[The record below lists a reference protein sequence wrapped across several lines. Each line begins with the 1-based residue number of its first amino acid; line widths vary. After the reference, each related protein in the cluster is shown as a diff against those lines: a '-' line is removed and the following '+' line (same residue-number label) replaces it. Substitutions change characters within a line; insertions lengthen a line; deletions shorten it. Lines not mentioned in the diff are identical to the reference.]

1 MFSKI
6 QNPETGNW
14 VNVNGVVG
22 RKVLRN
28 YVRQMGG
35 AGTREDMPNVTST
48 TASKKDG
55 EVESF
60 AEWVTELKHLYEKGD
75 TRIPPTPGPCNSE
88 SALREIITENK
99 LNNNINEEDIFH
111 IINHCS
117 SINCNI
123 LITSNMNLNEYTF
136 QLKDLSSRLKTFIN
150 INIDLPDDELLVN
163 LMTKLFHDKQII
175 VKNPEIFH
183 YIIKRVDRSYEKIF
197 HLIDKIDNLLMKKNK
212 QLTIPIIKE
221 LI

>member
-1 MFSKI
+1 MEQSFFNYNLRPNFSLNDFFVGSANIEAYNLLINKQI
-6 QNPETGNW
+6 N
-14 VNVNGVVG
+14 NVLLVGPPKSGKTHLSFIWQKKFNG
-22 RKVLRN
+22 
-28 YVRQMGG
+28 
-35 AGTREDMPNVTST
+35 
-48 TASKKDG
+48 
-55 EVESF
+55 
-60 AEWVTELKHLYEKGD
+60 
-75 TRIPPTPGPCNSE
+75 
-88 SALREIITENK
+88 IIYNNNINQILENK
-99 LNNNINEEDIFH
+99 SDIIIDNIFNNINEEEIFH

-117 SINCNI
+117 SVKCRI
-123 LITSNMNLNEYTF
+123 LVTSNIRLNEFTF
-136 QLKDLSSRLKTFIN
+136 QLKDLSSRLKTFMNVN
-150 INIDLPDDELLVN
+150 INLPDDELLVN

>member
-1 MFSKI
+1 MEQSFFNYNLRPNFSISDYFVGKSNI
-6 QNPETGNW
+6 EAYNLLINTQNINNLFLVGPSKSGKTHLAFIWQKKFNAIIYDNNIKQILENTS
-14 VNVNGVVG
+14 NV
-22 RKVLRN
+22 
-28 YVRQMGG
+28 
-35 AGTREDMPNVTST
+35 
-48 TASKKDG
+48 
-55 EVESF
+55 
-60 AEWVTELKHLYEKGD
+60 
-75 TRIPPTPGPCNSE
+75 
-88 SALREIITENK
+88 IIDNIFD
-99 LNNNINEEDIFH
+99 NINEEEIFH

-117 SINCNI
+117 SVNSKI
-123 LITSNMNLNEYTF
+123 LVTSNIKLNEYTF

-150 INIDLPDDELLVN
+150 INIDLPDDELLIN

-183 YIIKRVDRSYEKIF
+183 YIIKRVHRSYDKIF

>member
-1 MFSKI
+1 MEQSFFNYNLRPNFSLNDFFVGSSNIEAYNLLINNKKI
-6 QNPETGNW
+6 NNLFLIGPAKSGKTHLSFIWQKKF
-14 VNVNGVVG
+14 NG
-22 RKVLRN
+22 
-28 YVRQMGG
+28 
-35 AGTREDMPNVTST
+35 
-48 TASKKDG
+48 
-55 EVESF
+55 
-60 AEWVTELKHLYEKGD
+60 
-75 TRIPPTPGPCNSE
+75 
-88 SALREIITENK
+88 IIYNNNINQILENK
-99 LNNNINEEDIFH
+99 SDIIIDNIFNNINEEEIFH

-117 SINCNI
+117 LVNCKILVTSSIG
-123 LITSNMNLNEYTF
+123 LNEYNF

-150 INIDLPDDELLVN
+150 VNIDLPDDELLVN

>member
-1 MFSKI
+1 MEQSFFNYNLRPNFSLNDFFVGSSNIEAYNLLINTKKI
-6 QNPETGNW
+6 NNIFLVGPPKSGKSHLSFIWQKKF
-14 VNVNGVVG
+14 NG
-22 RKVLRN
+22 
-28 YVRQMGG
+28 
-35 AGTREDMPNVTST
+35 
-48 TASKKDG
+48 
-55 EVESF
+55 
-60 AEWVTELKHLYEKGD
+60 
-75 TRIPPTPGPCNSE
+75 
-88 SALREIITENK
+88 IIYNNNINQILENE
-99 LNNNINEEDIFH
+99 NDVIIDDIFNNINEEEIFH

-117 SINCNI
+117 SVNCKI
-123 LITSNMNLNEYTF
+123 LATSNIGLNEYTF

-150 INIDLPDDELLVN
+150 VNINLPDDELLVN

>member
-1 MFSKI
+1 MEQSFFNYNLRPNFSLNDFFVGSANIEAYNLLINTKKI
-6 QNPETGNW
+6 NNLFLVGPPKSGKTHLSFIWQKKF
-14 VNVNGVVG
+14 NG
-22 RKVLRN
+22 
-28 YVRQMGG
+28 
-35 AGTREDMPNVTST
+35 
-48 TASKKDG
+48 
-55 EVESF
+55 
-60 AEWVTELKHLYEKGD
+60 
-75 TRIPPTPGPCNSE
+75 
-88 SALREIITENK
+88 IIYNNNINQILENK
-99 LNNNINEEDIFH
+99 SDVIIDNIFNNINEEEIFH

-117 SINCNI
+117 SVNCRI
-123 LITSNMNLNEYTF
+123 LVTSNIRLNEFTF
-136 QLKDLSSRLKTFIN
+136 QLKDLSSRLKTFMNVN
-150 INIDLPDDELLVN
+150 INLPDDELLVN

>member
-1 MFSKI
+1 MEQSFFNYNLRPNLSLNDFFVGSANIEAYNLLINTKKI
-6 QNPETGNW
+6 NNLFLVGPPKSGKSHLSFIWQKKF
-14 VNVNGVVG
+14 NG
-22 RKVLRN
+22 
-28 YVRQMGG
+28 
-35 AGTREDMPNVTST
+35 
-48 TASKKDG
+48 
-55 EVESF
+55 
-60 AEWVTELKHLYEKGD
+60 
-75 TRIPPTPGPCNSE
+75 
-88 SALREIITENK
+88 IIYNNNINQILENK
-99 LNNNINEEDIFH
+99 SDIIIDNIFNNINEEEVFH

-117 SINCNI
+117 SVNCKI
-123 LITSNMNLNEYTF
+123 LATSNIGLNEYTF

-150 INIDLPDDELLVN
+150 VNIDLPDDELLVN

-183 YIIKRVDRSYEKIF
+183 YIIKRVDRSYKKIF

>member
-1 MFSKI
+1 MEQSFFNYNLRPNFSI
-6 QNPETGNW
+6 SDYFVGTSNIEAYNLLINTQNINNLFLVGPSKSGKTHLAFIWQKKFNAIIFDNNIKEILQNTS
-14 VNVNGVVG
+14 NV
-22 RKVLRN
+22 
-28 YVRQMGG
+28 
-35 AGTREDMPNVTST
+35 
-48 TASKKDG
+48 
-55 EVESF
+55 
-60 AEWVTELKHLYEKGD
+60 
-75 TRIPPTPGPCNSE
+75 
-88 SALREIITENK
+88 IIDNIFD
-99 LNNNINEEDIFH
+99 NINEEEIFH

-117 SINCNI
+117 SVNSKI
-123 LITSNMNLNEYTF
+123 LVTSNIKLNEYTF

-150 INIDLPDDELLVN
+150 INIDLPDDELLIN

-183 YIIKRVDRSYEKIF
+183 YIIKRVHRSYDKIF

>member
-1 MFSKI
+1 MEQSFFNYNLRPNFSI
-6 QNPETGNW
+6 SDYFVGTSNIEAYNLLINTQNINNLFLVGPSKSGKTHLAFIWQKKFNAIIYDNNIKQILENTS
-14 VNVNGVVG
+14 NVIVDNIF
-22 RKVLRN
+22 
-28 YVRQMGG
+28 
-35 AGTREDMPNVTST
+35 D
-48 TASKKDG
+48 
-55 EVESF
+55 
-60 AEWVTELKHLYEKGD
+60 
-75 TRIPPTPGPCNSE
+75 
-88 SALREIITENK
+88 
-99 LNNNINEEDIFH
+99 NINEEEIFH

-117 SINCNI
+117 SVNSKI
-123 LITSNMNLNEYTF
+123 LVTSNIKLNEYTF

-150 INIDLPDDELLVN
+150 VNINLPDDELLVN

-183 YIIKRVDRSYEKIF
+183 YIINRVDRSYEKIF

>member
-1 MFSKI
+1 MEQFFFNYDLRPNFSIHDYFVGKSNIEAYNLLINNKNNNNIFLIGPPKSGKTHLALIWQKKFNALTYDNNIKKI
-6 QNPETGNW
+6 LENTS
-14 VNVNGVVG
+14 NV
-22 RKVLRN
+22 
-28 YVRQMGG
+28 
-35 AGTREDMPNVTST
+35 
-48 TASKKDG
+48 
-55 EVESF
+55 
-60 AEWVTELKHLYEKGD
+60 
-75 TRIPPTPGPCNSE
+75 
-88 SALREIITENK
+88 IIDNIF
-99 LNNNINEEDIFH
+99 NNINEEDIFH

-175 VKNPEIFH
+175 IKNPEIFH
-183 YIIKRVDRSYEKIF
+183 YIIKRVHRSYDKIF

>member
-1 MFSKI
+1 MEQSFFNYNLRPNFSISDYFVGKSNI
-6 QNPETGNW
+6 EAYNLLIYTQNINNLFLVGPSKSGKTHLAFIWQKKFNAIIYDNNIKQILENTS
-14 VNVNGVVG
+14 NVIVDNIF
-22 RKVLRN
+22 
-28 YVRQMGG
+28 
-35 AGTREDMPNVTST
+35 D
-48 TASKKDG
+48 
-55 EVESF
+55 
-60 AEWVTELKHLYEKGD
+60 
-75 TRIPPTPGPCNSE
+75 
-88 SALREIITENK
+88 
-99 LNNNINEEDIFH
+99 NINEEEVFH

-117 SINCNI
+117 SVNSKI
-123 LITSNMNLNEYTF
+123 LVTSNIKLNEYTF

-150 INIDLPDDELLVN
+150 INIDLPDDELLIN

-183 YIIKRVDRSYEKIF
+183 YIIKRVHRSYDKIF